1 MLKVR
6 VIKSEGCFRCK
17 NYLKQLKLQNFDHLI
32 YDADL
37 KENQEELNKWKV
49 DMMPVVQI
57 VDDEAEFKVVHQF
70 PPGRW
75 STRSINAKVKA
86 LAKQEKKE

>member
-1 MLKVR
+1 MLKAR
-6 VIKSEGCFRCK
+6 VIKSAGCFRCK
-17 NYLKQLKLQNFDHLI
+17 SYLKELKARQFDHLI

-37 KENQEELNKWKV
+37 QENQEQLDKWKV
-49 DMMPVVQI
+49 NMMPVIQI

-75 STRSINAKVKA
+75 SIKSINAKINA
-86 LAKQEKKE
+86 LAKKKEK